1 MTERKSTPI
10 WFWIVTIIALL
21 WNLLGMLQ
29 FIVQVTMSPE
39 DLAAYPEDQQA
50 IYKFMPSWVNIAFA
64 LAVFGGV
71 FGCIALLMRKSW
83 AIPMFIVSL
92 IGVIAH
98 MYYIF
103 FMSNS
108 YEIFGPNGLIQP
120 ITVIVVAILL
130 LALAKMAKA
139 KSWIH

>member
-10 WFWIVTIIALL
+10 WFWILTVIALL
-21 WNLLGMLQ
+21 WNLFGMLQ
-29 FIVQVTMSPE
+29 FLFQVTMSSE

-64 LAVFGGV
+64 LGVFGGV
-71 FGCIALLMRKSW
+71 FGCIALLMKKNW

-92 IGVIAH
+92 IGIIAH

-103 FMSNS
+103 FMTNS
-108 YEIFGPNGLIQP
+108 YEIFGPNGLILP
-120 ITVIVVAILL
+120 ITVIVVAVLL
-130 LALAKMAKA
+130 LGFAKLAKA
-139 KSWIH
+139 KNWIY

>member
-1 MTERKSTPI
+1 MTERISAPI
-10 WFWIVTIIALL
+10 WFWIVTIIALF
-21 WNLLGMLQ
+21 WNLFGVLQ
-29 FIVQVTMSPE
+29 FAFQVTMSPE
-39 DLAAYPEDQQA
+39 DLAAYPEDQQT

-64 LAVFGGV
+64 LGVFGGV

-92 IGVIAH
+92 IGVMAQ

-108 YEIFGPNGLIQP
+108 YEIFGPNGLILP

-130 LALAKMAKA
+130 LGLAKMAKA
-139 KSWIH
+139 KSWIY